1 MAVLQV
7 LLGLAYPVLI
17 YLALTVMEPRAV
29 AICVLLLL
37 AARVAMTSPKRL
49 LRYASAL
56 RLALLGVT
64 VALLISAAWNDPV
77 SLRATPALVSFALL
91 IAFAY
96 SLTRSESIIEGYA
109 RVVAG
114 DLPEE
119 ERLYCRKV
127 TLVWCVFF
135 LLNGCAALWLAMAGT
150 LGQWAL
156 YTGGIAYVMMGILFT
171 SEYLYRHWRFRR
183 YFGALT
189 DPVLRRIFPPRPPS
203 R

>member
-7 LLGLAYPVLI
+7 LLGFAYPALI
-17 YLALTVMEPRAV
+17 YLALTFMEPRAV

-56 RLALLGVT
+56 RLAVLGVT
-64 VALLISAAWNDPV
+64 VALLISAACNDPV

-96 SLTRSESIIEGYA
+96 SLTQSESIIEAYA

-119 ERLYCRKV
+119 ERLYCRRV
-127 TLVWCVFF
+127 TLVWCGFF
-135 LLNGCAALWLAMAGT
+135 LVNGCAALWLAVAGT
-150 LGQWAL
+150 LEQWAL
-156 YTGGIAYVMMGILFT
+156 YTGGIAYVMMGILFA
-171 SEYLYRHWRFRR
+171 SEYIYRHWRFRR
-183 YFGALT
+183 YLGAPT
-189 DPVLRRIFPPRPPS
+189 DPVLRRIFPPRS
-203 R
+203 TSQ

>member
-1 MAVLQV
+1 M
-7 LLGLAYPVLI
+7 
-17 YLALTVMEPRAV
+17 
-29 AICVLLLL
+29 
-37 AARVAMTSPKRL
+37 
-49 LRYASAL
+49 
-56 RLALLGVT
+56 
-64 VALLISAAWNDPV
+64 ALLISAAWNDPV

-135 LLNGCAALWLAMAGT
+135 LNGCAALWLAMAGT

-171 SEYLYRHWRFRR
+171 SEYLYRYWRFRR
-183 YFGALT
+183 YFGAPT
-189 DPVLRRIFPPRPPS
+189 DPVLRRIFPPRPTS